1 MLLCTPDTTFVPAK
15 DCAGETA
22 SLEKAIE
29 IKRRAQRC
37 VQNGDLDGALGEYEK
52 LVAADDS
59 DPYNFVLLADL
70 LYKKGDHGG
79 AAKRYLSAAEAYQK
93 NTLYKNAIAVC
104 KKMVRLS
111 LSPALVLQ
119 KLAVLHGLD
128 GLTTE
133 AVLFHMQHADLMLRE
148 DKPEEAA
155 TSLKAA
161 FELSPENVK
170 TLERLADVYLVK
182 GDKEAAAA
190 TLADAVARYQEAG
203 QTAHAERCRNRMLQ
217 LKPGGMPRVPAS
229 RPPSQGAPPVPGPR
243 AAATPAAPT
252 GTMPPLEPPAAKI
265 PALEPLAIERPAP
278 AAAEHAAPA
287 DIERH
292 PQAAPPTSL
301 AGTPLEG
308 LEGPGLRFHSP
319 ADPPAAAPAS
329 ATVPPGEEDHS
340 MRTLEPVAAAP
351 APGGAAPDGSAAPS
365 REALARVEKL
375 LTAAQEQFRA
385 GNREVA
391 TSALVEAARGY
402 EELGEYDSA
411 ATIYRSL
418 SRTATAARDVMA
430 LWLRNCEARSD
441 MVEGAQV
448 ACELGD
454 LALNEGDQA
463 TAVGWFKRARA
474 LDGTNALALRRL
486 ERLRAATPADAGEPV
501 EAGVAVAPGAPIAQ
515 GAGAAPAAAPAA
527 PASGGYEAGRVE
539 VEVGRGGAVT
549 FDLGSLVSE
558 FQRGIE
564 AQISGDAQGHYDLA
578 MTYREMGLLDQ
589 AIEAFRNAAVDAA
602 FTVRCTEMI
611 GRSLLD
617 EGRFDDAA
625 REFETGLNLPGLTP
639 MARADLRYQLGLAQ
653 EAAGRPQEA
662 LAEFERVYAMQAS
675 YPDVALKIRV
685 LRKTLESL

>member
-1 MLLCTPDTTFVPAK
+1 MLHCTPDTSPFVPAK

-79 AAKRYLSAAEAYQK
+79 AAKRYLSAADAYQK
-93 NTLYKNAIAVC
+93 NTLYKNAIAIC

-111 LSPALVLQ
+111 LSPAVVLQ

-133 AVLFHMQHADLMLRE
+133 AVLFHMQYADLMLRE
-148 DKPEEAA
+148 DKPDEAV
-155 TSLKAA
+155 TSLQAA
-161 FELSPENVK
+161 FEMSPENVK
-170 TLERLADVYLVK
+170 TLERLADVQLVR
-182 GDKEAAAA
+182 GDKEAAATA
-190 TLADAVARYQEAG
+190 LADAAQRYEEAG
-203 QTAHAERCRNRMLQ
+203 QSAHAERCRSRML
-217 LKPGGMPRVPAS
+217 LIKPGGAVRAPAA
-229 RPPSQGAPPVPGPR
+229 RGPVKGAPP
-243 AAATPAAPT
+243 AAMPALDKKPAAHASASPPAA
-252 GTMPPLEPPAAKI
+252 MPPLAPPAV
-265 PALEPLAIERPAP
+265 ERPA
-278 AAAEHAAPA
+278 ASSEF
-287 DIERH
+287 ERH
-292 PQAAPPTSL
+292 GPASPPNSL

-319 ADPPAAAPAS
+319 ADPAPTAAASVPA
-329 ATVPPGEEDHS
+329 PGASDEDHS
-340 MRTLEPVAAAP
+340 MRTLEPAAEEPAAP
-351 APGGAAPDGSAAPS
+351 SEAPARDGKASPS

-375 LTAAQEQFRA
+375 LTSAQEQFRA
-385 GNREVA
+385 GQREAA
-391 TSALVEAARGY
+391 TEALVEAARGY
-402 EELGEYDSA
+402 EELGEHDNA

-418 SRTATAARDVMA
+418 SRSATAARDVMV
-430 LWLRNCEARSD
+430 LWLKNCEVRRD
-441 MVEGAQV
+441 PVEAAQV

-454 LALNEGDQA
+454 LALNEGDRA
-463 TAVGWFKRARA
+463 GALDWFKRARA
-474 LDGTNALALRRL
+474 FDGTNTLAFRRL
-486 ERLRAATPADAGEPV
+486 ERLRNDAPAEVREPI
-501 EAGVAVAPGAPIAQ
+501 EAGVAVAPPPA
-515 GAGAAPAAAPAA
+515 AAPGVAAAPAA
-527 PASGGYEAGRVE
+527 RPAAAPSENYEAGRVE

-578 MTYREMGLLDQ
+578 MTYREMGLMEQ
-589 AIEAFRNAAVDAA
+589 AIDAFRNAATDPA
-602 FTVRCTEMI
+602 FVVRCTEMI
-611 GRSLLD
+611 GRSMLD

-625 REFETGLNLPGLTP
+625 REFEAGLNLPGLTP
-639 MARADLRYQLGLAQ
+639 MARADLRYQLGLSH

-662 LAEFERVYAMQAS
+662 LAEFERVYAMHAS